1 MSQRGILYERLES
14 LDRSRR
20 GHLSTITK
28 VCNALDESVKDFG
41 NVVKVRTQQIQ
52 LNTAWEQYCACC
64 DKYDDLLDT
73 SCEKYQSVL
82 SDRDTQRIRVQDY
95 NAKIE
100 RFVIDAA
107 EFYNNQV
114 SEEIMEKGK
123 HSQPESVKSQKS
135 YASRLSVSSSK
146 AREAKVQ
153 AARAALMQQQAEERS
168 RRVVELEVKRVQM
181 EIKRTQLE
189 LEHRLELTKLEAARE
204 VVAARDQAE
213 LAKLEAFLAEQEMSE
228 LTNEKDGIKWSPKVE
243 EFHPEDKLVEPLEV
257 PVASLPSVISSS
269 FTPAPVSVMNP
280 PLTSTP
286 AVENP
291 AATTSMHATG
301 GICFSDPLVV
311 PKMQLKPTVHESNVP
326 KPVKGDC
333 QGECQPLTFVT
344 SVTPSTVTPSTV
356 TPSTVTPSAVMPN
369 MSSAALNESLTAIM
383 SSMERI
389 SASHDLPHVRVQK
402 FDGSP
407 QQYPAFRQRFK
418 QLVETKP
425 LDDAVKMTRLLQF
438 LEGPAFLAVQ
448 RYEPL
453 PGGLA
458 KALRTLEDRFG
469 QPFQVVRAS
478 VESLTRGPVIQP
490 NDKDS
495 LQQYADMVQVTY
507 DILESM
513 GYLNEMNVGNLEK
526 VIMRLPK
533 WMQAKFAERLK
544 RLEGEGH
551 AMPTFKHVVDFLR
564 ERAFILNHPFF
575 SAGSRENVVSKFKSR
590 GKPPVT
596 PKPAF
601 FVNMTAAK
609 GEPCPMCCQ
618 SHRLY
623 QCEAFKSKS
632 PRERNDFVR
641 QHKICFNC
649 ISSSLHN
656 SRKCKSTIR
665 CKVEGCGQAHHT
677 LLHFHEPKEV
687 VDSGTVSQNNEVNQ
701 DSLADQGTSCNTSAH
716 SVNPVV
722 NSSEVLLQVI
732 PVKVISNSGRQITT
746 YGLIDSGSDITMVD
760 PSLVKLLNIEG
771 TLSKLSLTTVN
782 SADVEERGMKVNFK
796 IASLD
801 SQNDHV
807 IAVNPAW
814 AVKDLTIP
822 LKHTRLSKSLEQ
834 WPHLREV
841 RFPEVER
848 RKISILLGTNIQEVF
863 VPLDVRKG
871 NRNEPLAIKSC
882 LGWSILG
889 GFSNLQSHS
898 QGQVNLISSE
908 DVSLNDQ
915 LEEFWKIESYGTARS
930 ETKPLS
936 VEDRR
941 ALKLIDNSISLLDGH
956 YQMGLLWRDDNPVLP
971 YNRPLAEA
979 RLQYLKRRFRRDPE
993 MEVKYR
999 DVIQDCVDKGYARK
1013 LNKQEVAAVSN
1024 ITWYIPHHPVTNPNK
1039 PGKVRVVFDAAA
1051 RLNGTSLNE
1060 QLLQGPCLTNDLTG
1074 VLIRFRE
1081 EEVAFSADIEGMF
1094 YQTNVTPSDTDALR
1108 FLWWPGSIDDTPE
1121 DYKMLVHIFGAKSS
1135 PCCANKALSMTAQDN
1150 ERKYSPEV
1158 IRTVRRNF
1166 YVDDVLKSVPKLR
1179 ANPSLDLDLDQLPLE
1194 RALGVYWDAQSDTF
1208 KFKASQS
1215 GKPPTKRGVLSI
1227 VSSLFDPLGF
1237 LSPFVFSAKILL
1249 QELWRDKLPWDRQI
1263 PEPYLSQWQ
1272 RWLEELPRVITI
1284 GIPRCYKVQS
1294 LRNSST
1300 VQLHNFADASRRG
1313 YAAVSYLRFA
1323 DEKGVIHCS
1332 FVMGKTRNAPIR
1344 EWTIPRLELQAA
1356 VLAARQSKIILR
1368 ELDLPVGQTFFWSD
1382 SMTSLQYIKNVT
1394 RRFQTFVANR
1404 VAEIHETSSPGQW
1417 HHIPGVINPADDG
1430 SRGVSAQY
1438 FHAGCRWWLGPKFLW
1453 EPEHTWPNVPV
1464 EDLQDDDVEV
1474 RKSSTVMLTSYAPQ
1488 FDLSLQRYSS
1498 WSRLLR
1504 VMSWVLRFVK
1514 RVRKE
1519 TRQYLTSS
1527 TLKLEELQ
1535 QAGREIVRLVQRQHF
1550 LEECLCLK
1558 EGRQVKRHSKL
1569 ANLSPILIDDVIRVG
1584 GRIHRAPIAF
1594 EAAHPMIL
1602 PRSHHVSALIVR
1614 YYHRVL
1620 GHAGREH
1627 VLSVI
1632 RQRFWILKG
1641 RVLVRQILSS
1651 CLSCRKR
1658 NAPPLQQ
1665 VMADLPKER
1674 LIPYQPPFT
1683 YTGLDFFG
1691 PFYVK
1696 RSRSTVKVYGCIF
1709 VCFNSRAVHIE
1720 DVSSLETDT
1729 FIQALVRFISVR
1741 GCPKEIWSDNGT
1753 NFTGA
1758 EKELRLSVQDLN
1770 EERIKSELHS
1780 REVEWYSC
1788 PLPKWRFQRPAA
1800 SHMSGVW
1807 ERLIRSVRKAMRAVL
1822 GSQGALVGLETLRT
1836 VFAEVTSILNSRP
1849 ICPSSDDPNDLEPLT
1864 PNHLLLQRR
1873 NLFVPPGVFAKED
1886 LYSRKQWRHA
1896 QFIADCFWSRWIRE
1910 YVPTLQQR
1918 RKWLL
1923 SKRNLAVNDLVL
1935 VVDNTVPRSRWLLG
1949 RVTRVFPG
1957 EDLCVRTAE
1966 VKTKSS
1972 RLVRPVTKLCL
1983 LEEAT

>member
-52 LNTAWEQYCACC
+52 LNAAWEQYCACC
-64 DKYDDLLDT
+64 DKYDNLLDT

-114 SEEIMEKGK
+114 SEEIMEKEK

-153 AARAALMQQQAEERS
+153 AAKAALMQQQAEERS

-189 LEHRLELTKLEAARE
+189 LEHRLELTKLEAERE

-257 PVASLPSVISSS
+257 PVASLPSGISSS
-269 FTPAPVSVMNP
+269 FTPAPVSVKNP

-344 SVTPSTVTPSTV
+344 SITPSTVTPSTV
-356 TPSTVTPSAVMPN
+356 MPN
-369 MSSAALNESLTAIM
+369 MSSAAVNESLTAIM

-389 SASHDLPHVRVQK
+389 SVSHDLPHVRVQK

-438 LEGPAFLAVQ
+438 LEGPALLAVQ

-513 GYLNEMNVGNLEK
+513 GYLNEMNAGNLEK

-687 VDSGTVSQNNEVNQ
+687 VDSGTVSRNNEVNQ

-848 RKISILLGTNIQEVF
+848 RKISILLGTNIQEAF
-863 VPLDVRKG
+863 VPLDVRRG

-915 LEEFWKIESYGTARS
+915 LGEFWKIESYGTARS

-993 MEVKYR
+993 LEVKYR

-1013 LNKQEVAAVSN
+1013 LSKQEVAAVSN

-1051 RLNGTSLNE
+1051 RFNGTSLNE

-1166 YVDDVLKSVPKLR
+1166 YVDDVLKSVPSTEQAVHLTSDLTKLLKEGGFRLTKFASNSREVLQSISPELR
-1179 ANPSLDLDLDQLPLE
+1179 ANPLLDLDLDQLPLE

-1741 GCPKEIWSDNGT
+1741 GCPKKIWSDNGT

-1780 REVEWYSC
+1780 RARC
-1788 PLPKWRFQRPAA
+1788 Q
-1800 SHMSGVW
+1800 SGV
-1807 ERLIRSVRKAMRAVL
+1807 
-1822 GSQGALVGLETLRT
+1822 
-1836 VFAEVTSILNSRP
+1836 FN
-1849 ICPSSDDPNDLEPLT
+1849 
-1864 PNHLLLQRR
+1864 LLLQAICQEFGKGS
-1873 NLFVPPGVFAKED
+1873 L
-1886 LYSRKQWRHA
+1886 
-1896 QFIADCFWSRWIRE
+1896 
-1910 YVPTLQQR
+1910 
-1918 RKWLL
+1918 
-1923 SKRNLAVNDLVL
+1923 
-1935 VVDNTVPRSRWLLG
+1935 
-1949 RVTRVFPG
+1949 
-1957 EDLCVRTAE
+1957 E
-1966 VKTKSS
+1966 VSG
-1972 RLVRPVTKLCL
+1972 KL
-1983 LEEAT
+1983 

>member
-1 MSQRGILYERLES
+1 
-14 LDRSRR
+14 
-20 GHLSTITK
+20 
-28 VCNALDESVKDFG
+28 
-41 NVVKVRTQQIQ
+41 
-52 LNTAWEQYCACC
+52 
-64 DKYDDLLDT
+64 
-73 SCEKYQSVL
+73 
-82 SDRDTQRIRVQDY
+82 
-95 NAKIE
+95 
-100 RFVIDAA
+100 
-107 EFYNNQV
+107 
-114 SEEIMEKGK
+114 MEKEK

-189 LEHRLELTKLEAARE
+189 LEHRIELTKLEAERE

-369 MSSAALNESLTAIM
+369 MSSAAVNESLTAIM

-389 SASHDLPHVRVQK
+389 SASHDLPHLLVQK

-438 LEGPAFLAVQ
+438 LEGPALLAVQ

-458 KALRTLEDRFG
+458 KALRTLEDRFS

-513 GYLNEMNVGNLEK
+513 GYLNEMNAGNLEK

-848 RKISILLGTNIQEVF
+848 RKISILLGTNIQEV
-863 VPLDVRKG
+863 PLDVRKG

-993 MEVKYR
+993 LEVKYR

-1013 LNKQEVAAVSN
+1013 LSKQEVAAVSN

-1051 RLNGTSLNE
+1051 RFNGTSLNE

-1166 YVDDVLKSVPKLR
+1166 YVDDVLKSVPSTEQAVHLTSDLTKLLKQGGFRLTKFASNSREVLQSISPELR

-1535 QAGREIVRLVQRQHF
+1535 QEGREIVRLVQRQHF

-1602 PRSHHVSALIVR
+1602 SRSHHVSALIVR

-1788 PLPKWRFQRPAA
+1788 PLPKWRFQPPAA

-1864 PNHLLLQRR
+1864 PNHLILQRR

-1918 RKWLL
+1918 HKWLL

>member
-1 MSQRGILYERLES
+1 MEFVLIYAVYDLNWRIADSLEEPPSFKICVMSQRGILYERLES

-82 SDRDTQRIRVQDY
+82 SDRDNQRIRVQDY

-114 SEEIMEKGK
+114 SEEIMEKEK

-135 YASRLSVSSSK
+135 NASRLSVSSSK

-153 AARAALMQQQAEERS
+153 AAKAALMQQQAEERS

-189 LEHRLELTKLEAARE
+189 LEHRLELTKLEAERE

-257 PVASLPSVISSS
+257 PVASLPSGISSS
-269 FTPAPVSVMNP
+269 FTPAPVSVKNP

-356 TPSTVTPSAVMPN
+356 TPN
-369 MSSAALNESLTAIM
+369 MSSAAVNESLTAIM

-438 LEGPAFLAVQ
+438 LEGPALLAVQ

-513 GYLNEMNVGNLEK
+513 GYLNEMNAGNLEK

-848 RKISILLGTNIQEVF
+848 RKISILLGTNIQEAF

-871 NRNEPLAIKSC
+871 NRNEPLAI
-882 LGWSILG
+882 ILVG
-889 GFSNLQSHS
+889 AYSVAS
-898 QGQVNLISSE
+898 QIYSP
-908 DVSLNDQ
+908 
-915 LEEFWKIESYGTARS
+915 TAR
-930 ETKPLS
+930 
-936 VEDRR
+936 DR
-941 ALKLIDNSISLLDGH
+941 
-956 YQMGLLWRDDNPVLP
+956 
-971 YNRPLAEA
+971 
-979 RLQYLKRRFRRDPE
+979 
-993 MEVKYR
+993 
-999 DVIQDCVDKGYARK
+999 
-1013 LNKQEVAAVSN
+1013 
-1024 ITWYIPHHPVTNPNK
+1024 
-1039 PGKVRVVFDAAA
+1039 
-1051 RLNGTSLNE
+1051 
-1060 QLLQGPCLTNDLTG
+1060 
-1074 VLIRFRE
+1074 
-1081 EEVAFSADIEGMF
+1081 
-1094 YQTNVTPSDTDALR
+1094 
-1108 FLWWPGSIDDTPE
+1108 
-1121 DYKMLVHIFGAKSS
+1121 
-1135 PCCANKALSMTAQDN
+1135 
-1150 ERKYSPEV
+1150 
-1158 IRTVRRNF
+1158 
-1166 YVDDVLKSVPKLR
+1166 
-1179 ANPSLDLDLDQLPLE
+1179 
-1194 RALGVYWDAQSDTF
+1194 
-1208 KFKASQS
+1208 
-1215 GKPPTKRGVLSI
+1215 
-1227 VSSLFDPLGF
+1227 
-1237 LSPFVFSAKILL
+1237 
-1249 QELWRDKLPWDRQI
+1249 
-1263 PEPYLSQWQ
+1263 
-1272 RWLEELPRVITI
+1272 
-1284 GIPRCYKVQS
+1284 
-1294 LRNSST
+1294 
-1300 VQLHNFADASRRG
+1300 
-1313 YAAVSYLRFA
+1313 
-1323 DEKGVIHCS
+1323 
-1332 FVMGKTRNAPIR
+1332 
-1344 EWTIPRLELQAA
+1344 
-1356 VLAARQSKIILR
+1356 
-1368 ELDLPVGQTFFWSD
+1368 
-1382 SMTSLQYIKNVT
+1382 
-1394 RRFQTFVANR
+1394 
-1404 VAEIHETSSPGQW
+1404 
-1417 HHIPGVINPADDG
+1417 
-1430 SRGVSAQY
+1430 
-1438 FHAGCRWWLGPKFLW
+1438 
-1453 EPEHTWPNVPV
+1453 
-1464 EDLQDDDVEV
+1464 
-1474 RKSSTVMLTSYAPQ
+1474 
-1488 FDLSLQRYSS
+1488 
-1498 WSRLLR
+1498 
-1504 VMSWVLRFVK
+1504 
-1514 RVRKE
+1514 
-1519 TRQYLTSS
+1519 LTSS
-1527 TLKLEELQ
+1527 
-1535 QAGREIVRLVQRQHF
+1535 V
-1550 LEECLCLK
+1550 
-1558 EGRQVKRHSKL
+1558 VK
-1569 ANLSPILIDDVIRVG
+1569 
-1584 GRIHRAPIAF
+1584 
-1594 EAAHPMIL
+1594 M
-1602 PRSHHVSALIVR
+1602 
-1614 YYHRVL
+1614 
-1620 GHAGREH
+1620 
-1627 VLSVI
+1627 
-1632 RQRFWILKG
+1632 
-1641 RVLVRQILSS
+1641 
-1651 CLSCRKR
+1651 
-1658 NAPPLQQ
+1658 
-1665 VMADLPKER
+1665 
-1674 LIPYQPPFT
+1674 
-1683 YTGLDFFG
+1683 
-1691 PFYVK
+1691 
-1696 RSRSTVKVYGCIF
+1696 
-1709 VCFNSRAVHIE
+1709 
-1720 DVSSLETDT
+1720 
-1729 FIQALVRFISVR
+1729 
-1741 GCPKEIWSDNGT
+1741 
-1753 NFTGA
+1753 
-1758 EKELRLSVQDLN
+1758 
-1770 EERIKSELHS
+1770 
-1780 REVEWYSC
+1780 
-1788 PLPKWRFQRPAA
+1788 
-1800 SHMSGVW
+1800 
-1807 ERLIRSVRKAMRAVL
+1807 
-1822 GSQGALVGLETLRT
+1822 
-1836 VFAEVTSILNSRP
+1836 
-1849 ICPSSDDPNDLEPLT
+1849 
-1864 PNHLLLQRR
+1864 
-1873 NLFVPPGVFAKED
+1873 
-1886 LYSRKQWRHA
+1886 
-1896 QFIADCFWSRWIRE
+1896 
-1910 YVPTLQQR
+1910 
-1918 RKWLL
+1918 
-1923 SKRNLAVNDLVL
+1923 
-1935 VVDNTVPRSRWLLG
+1935 
-1949 RVTRVFPG
+1949 FP
-1957 EDLCVRTAE
+1957 
-1966 VKTKSS
+1966 
-1972 RLVRPVTKLCL
+1972 
-1983 LEEAT
+1983 

>member
-1 MSQRGILYERLES
+1 
-14 LDRSRR
+14 
-20 GHLSTITK
+20 
-28 VCNALDESVKDFG
+28 
-41 NVVKVRTQQIQ
+41 
-52 LNTAWEQYCACC
+52 
-64 DKYDDLLDT
+64 
-73 SCEKYQSVL
+73 
-82 SDRDTQRIRVQDY
+82 
-95 NAKIE
+95 
-100 RFVIDAA
+100 
-107 EFYNNQV
+107 
-114 SEEIMEKGK
+114 MEKGK

-301 GICFSDPLVV
+301 GICFSNPLVV
-311 PKMQLKPTVHESNVP
+311 PKIQLKLTVHESNVP

-356 TPSTVTPSAVMPN
+356 TPSTVTPSTVTPSTVTPSAVMPN
-369 MSSAALNESLTAIM
+369 MSSAAVNESLTAIM

-418 QLVETKP
+418 QLVETKL

-438 LEGPAFLAVQ
+438 LEGPALLAVQ

-513 GYLNEMNVGNLEK
+513 GYLNEMNAGNLEK

-716 SVNPVV
+716 SVNSVV

-848 RKISILLGTNIQEVF
+848 RKTSILLGTNIQEVF

-993 MEVKYR
+993 LEVKYR

-1051 RLNGTSLNE
+1051 RFNGTSLNE

-1158 IRTVRRNF
+1158 IRT
-1166 YVDDVLKSVPKLR
+1166 SVPSTEQAVHLTSDLTKLLKEGGFRLTKFASNSREVLQSISPELR

-1194 RALGVYWDAQSDTF
+1194 RALGVFWDAQSDTF

-1284 GIPRCYKVQS
+1284 GISRCYKVQS

-1368 ELDLPVGQTFFWSD
+1368 ELDLPVGQTFWSD

-1527 TLKLEELQ
+1527 TLNLEELQ

-1758 EKELRLSVQDLN
+1758 EKELHLSVQDLN

-1780 REVEWYSC
+1780 REVEC
-1788 PLPKWRFQRPAA
+1788 
-1800 SHMSGVW
+1800 
-1807 ERLIRSVRKAMRAVL
+1807 
-1822 GSQGALVGLETLRT
+1822 
-1836 VFAEVTSILNSRP
+1836 
-1849 ICPSSDDPNDLEPLT
+1849 DDPNDLEPLT

-1918 RKWLL
+1918 HKWLL

>member
-1 MSQRGILYERLES
+1 
-14 LDRSRR
+14 
-20 GHLSTITK
+20 
-28 VCNALDESVKDFG
+28 
-41 NVVKVRTQQIQ
+41 
-52 LNTAWEQYCACC
+52 
-64 DKYDDLLDT
+64 
-73 SCEKYQSVL
+73 
-82 SDRDTQRIRVQDY
+82 
-95 NAKIE
+95 
-100 RFVIDAA
+100 
-107 EFYNNQV
+107 
-114 SEEIMEKGK
+114 
-123 HSQPESVKSQKS
+123 
-135 YASRLSVSSSK
+135 
-146 AREAKVQ
+146 
-153 AARAALMQQQAEERS
+153 
-168 RRVVELEVKRVQM
+168 
-181 EIKRTQLE
+181 
-189 LEHRLELTKLEAARE
+189 
-204 VVAARDQAE
+204 
-213 LAKLEAFLAEQEMSE
+213 MSE

-344 SVTPSTVTPSTV
+344 SVTPSTVTPS
-356 TPSTVTPSAVMPN
+356 AVMPN
-369 MSSAALNESLTAIM
+369 MSSAAVNESLTAIM

-438 LEGPAFLAVQ
+438 LEGPALLAVQ

-513 GYLNEMNVGNLEK
+513 GYLNEMNAGNLEK

-656 SRKCKSTIR
+656 STKCKSTIR

-807 IAVNPAW
+807 IAVNPVW

-993 MEVKYR
+993 LEVKYR

-1051 RLNGTSLNE
+1051 RFNGTSLNE

-1166 YVDDVLKSVPKLR
+1166 YVDDVLKSVPSTEQAVHLTSDLTKLLKEGGFRLTKFASNSREVLQSISPELR

-1194 RALGVYWDAQSDTF
+1194 RALGVFWDAQSDTF

-1215 GKPPTKRGVLSI
+1215 GKPPTKRGVLFI

-1300 VQLHNFADASRRG
+1300 VQLHNFAEASRRG

-1332 FVMGKTRNAPIR
+1332 FVMGKTRNAPIS

-1356 VLAARQSKIILR
+1356 VLAACQSKIILR

-1430 SRGVSAQY
+1430 SRGVSAQF

-1674 LIPYQPPFT
+1674 PIPYQPPFT

-1788 PLPKWRFQRPAA
+1788 PLPKWRFQPPAA

-1896 QFIADCFWSRWIRE
+1896 QFIADCFWSRWVRE

-1918 RKWLL
+1918 HKWLL

>member
-1 MSQRGILYERLES
+1 M
-14 LDRSRR
+14 
-20 GHLSTITK
+20 
-28 VCNALDESVKDFG
+28 
-41 NVVKVRTQQIQ
+41 
-52 LNTAWEQYCACC
+52 
-64 DKYDDLLDT
+64 
-73 SCEKYQSVL
+73 
-82 SDRDTQRIRVQDY
+82 
-95 NAKIE
+95 
-100 RFVIDAA
+100 
-107 EFYNNQV
+107 
-114 SEEIMEKGK
+114 
-123 HSQPESVKSQKS
+123 
-135 YASRLSVSSSK
+135 
-146 AREAKVQ
+146 
-153 AARAALMQQQAEERS
+153 
-168 RRVVELEVKRVQM
+168 
-181 EIKRTQLE
+181 
-189 LEHRLELTKLEAARE
+189 
-204 VVAARDQAE
+204 
-213 LAKLEAFLAEQEMSE
+213 
-228 LTNEKDGIKWSPKVE
+228 
-243 EFHPEDKLVEPLEV
+243 
-257 PVASLPSVISSS
+257 
-269 FTPAPVSVMNP
+269 
-280 PLTSTP
+280 
-286 AVENP
+286 
-291 AATTSMHATG
+291 
-301 GICFSDPLVV
+301 
-311 PKMQLKPTVHESNVP
+311 
-326 KPVKGDC
+326 
-333 QGECQPLTFVT
+333 
-344 SVTPSTVTPSTV
+344 
-356 TPSTVTPSAVMPN
+356 
-369 MSSAALNESLTAIM
+369 
-383 SSMERI
+383 
-389 SASHDLPHVRVQK
+389 
-402 FDGSP
+402 
-407 QQYPAFRQRFK
+407 
-418 QLVETKP
+418 
-425 LDDAVKMTRLLQF
+425 
-438 LEGPAFLAVQ
+438 
-448 RYEPL
+448 
-453 PGGLA
+453 
-458 KALRTLEDRFG
+458 
-469 QPFQVVRAS
+469 
-478 VESLTRGPVIQP
+478 
-490 NDKDS
+490 
-495 LQQYADMVQVTY
+495 
-507 DILESM
+507 
-513 GYLNEMNVGNLEK
+513 
-526 VIMRLPK
+526 
-533 WMQAKFAERLK
+533 
-544 RLEGEGH
+544 
-551 AMPTFKHVVDFLR
+551 
-564 ERAFILNHPFF
+564 
-575 SAGSRENVVSKFKSR
+575 
-590 GKPPVT
+590 
-596 PKPAF
+596 
-601 FVNMTAAK
+601 
-609 GEPCPMCCQ
+609 
-618 SHRLY
+618 
-623 QCEAFKSKS
+623 
-632 PRERNDFVR
+632 
-641 QHKICFNC
+641 
-649 ISSSLHN
+649 
-656 SRKCKSTIR
+656 
-665 CKVEGCGQAHHT
+665 
-677 LLHFHEPKEV
+677 
-687 VDSGTVSQNNEVNQ
+687 
-701 DSLADQGTSCNTSAH
+701 
-716 SVNPVV
+716 
-722 NSSEVLLQVI
+722 
-732 PVKVISNSGRQITT
+732 
-746 YGLIDSGSDITMVD
+746 
-760 PSLVKLLNIEG
+760 
-771 TLSKLSLTTVN
+771 
-782 SADVEERGMKVNFK
+782 
-796 IASLD
+796 
-801 SQNDHV
+801 

-848 RKISILLGTNIQEVF
+848 RKISILLGTNIQEAF

-993 MEVKYR
+993 LEVKYR

-1013 LNKQEVAAVSN
+1013 LSKQEVAAVSN

-1051 RLNGTSLNE
+1051 RFNGTSLNE

-1108 FLWWPGSIDDTPE
+1108 FLWWPGSIDDIPE

-1166 YVDDVLKSVPKLR
+1166 YVDDVLKSVPSTEQAVHLTSDLTKLLKEGGFRLTKFASNSREVLQSISPELR
-1179 ANPSLDLDLDQLPLE
+1179 ANPLLDLDLDQLPLE

-1294 LRNSST
+1294 PRNSST

-1332 FVMGKTRNAPIR
+1332 FVMGKTCNAPIR

-1464 EDLQDDDVEV
+1464 EDLRDDDVEV

-1569 ANLSPILIDDVIRVG
+1569 ASLSPILIDDVIRVG

-1696 RSRSTVKVYGCIF
+1696 GSRSTVKVYGCIF

-1770 EERIKSELHS
+1770 EERIKSELHF

-1788 PLPKWRFQRPAA
+1788 PLPKWRFQPPAA

-1918 RKWLL
+1918 HKWLL

-1935 VVDNTVPRSRWLLG
+1935 VVDNTVLRSRWLLG

-1966 VKTKSS
+1966 VKTKNS